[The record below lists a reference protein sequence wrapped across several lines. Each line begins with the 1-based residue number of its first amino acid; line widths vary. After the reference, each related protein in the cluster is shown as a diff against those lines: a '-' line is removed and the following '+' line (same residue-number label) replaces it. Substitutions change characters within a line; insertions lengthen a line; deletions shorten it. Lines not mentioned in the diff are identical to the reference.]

1 MNRTHNSV
9 YILCCS
15 CIGLNICLSLPFSYF
30 SPLLSPVFC
39 LLIILIRSLKELY
52 KNSQA
57 IEKVARQKGSNI
69 YTISTG
75 IRIHKKISCSLTLG
89 INQLPQAKSLNREY
103 KKEKG
108 PSHRAASIYTIAAV
122 QEKKRGEALSS
133 ASICLSSPLP
143 HPLDYIYISFVL
155 HEEFFFVVF
164 PSTDAAW
171 GLLCF
176 GVLVGL
182 LLYRPTRIYTHKR
195 ETLSHILLYTLMI

>member
-1 MNRTHNSV
+1 M
-9 YILCCS
+9 
-15 CIGLNICLSLPFSYF
+15 
-30 SPLLSPVFC
+30 FC

-122 QEKKRGEALSS
+122 YRKKRGEALSS
-133 ASICLSSPLP
+133 AFICLSSPLP
-143 HPLDYIYISFVL
+143 HPLDYIYIFFVL
-155 HEEFFFVVF
+155 HEAFFCCVF
-164 PSTDAAW
+164 PST
-171 GLLCF
+171 
-176 GVLVGL
+176 L
-182 LLYRPTRIYTHKR
+182 LLGVSYVLAYWLVSYYYVPRVYTHTR
-195 ETLSHILLYTLMI
+195 EKHYRISYHTHWWFSTVIWFHHMIFMHYRLFISF